1 MVRSDDYST
10 FRVFKIQS
18 SARLCIRLQHEKG
31 IFLHVHCTIF
41 VFCFF
46 FCFYINVWQTHRKCE
61 RKLMYVCEWAERA
74 CTRGGNLFYLLPF
87 IVPWVCVCLFRMLE
101 NWRMTC
107 RWWPRSVLQMG
118 RRDGWVTDNVEL
130 KTAVAIY
137 YSYMCAHIHD
147 FMSCRV
153 VSYRIACVRLIEYYP
168 SGKAKWNFLL
178 GSKK

>member
-1 MVRSDDYST
+1 MTTTAHSVSLKSNR
-10 FRVFKIQS
+10 
-18 SARLCIRLQHEKG
+18 
-31 IFLHVHCTIF
+31 LHVCVFVCNMKRVSFCMYVVQYLYF
-41 VFCFF
+41 VFFLFLYKCLTDTSETRT
-46 FCFYINVWQTHRKCE
+46 QTYS
-61 RKLMYVCEWAERA
+61 MYVCEWAERA

-87 IVPWVCVCLFRMLE
+87 IVPWVCVCLFWMLE

>member
-1 MVRSDDYST
+1 MY
-10 FRVFKIQS
+10 S
-18 SARLCIRLQHEKG
+18 SATWKGYLFACTLYNICIL
-31 IFLHVHCTIF
+31 
-41 VFCFF
+41 FF